1 MPSGRFPA
9 PEHRAPFCS
18 RVSRPC
24 RAVLPRQLPAEDQSA
39 TKEQTELV
47 FLALQQQKCPQY
59 FPSFGRCCVPPALG
73 EHTGWRCRR
82 RDAGDIPS
90 VMSLCPSEAAASVS
104 CSSAD
109 V

>member
-47 FLALQQQKCPQY
+47 FLALQQQSAPSISLPLGAAVSLRPLASTPAGGAGAVTLVTFPQ
-59 FPSFGRCCVPPALG
+59 
-73 EHTGWRCRR
+73 
-82 RDAGDIPS
+82 
-90 VMSLCPSEAAASVS
+90 
-104 CSSAD
+104 
-109 V
+109 